1 MAPHESP
8 MFSRRPA
15 GAGEVGELRGNCPKS
30 LLSALDAL
38 AMARNLDRTAYVN
51 QVLDAHV
58 ADEVHKASVLVRR
71 LRGNPFLPD
80 DLEGH
85 RSDYFTYTCGRGKA
99 YR

>member
-58 ADEVHKASVLVRR
+58 ADEVHKASVLVRT

-80 DLEGH
+80 DLGGTSE
-85 RSDYFTYTCGRGKA
+85 
-99 YR
+99 

>member
-1 MAPHESP
+1 MAPHDP
-8 MFSRRPA
+8 TMFSRRPVGA
-15 GAGEVGELRGNCPKS
+15 TAGEIGELRGNCPKS

-58 ADEVHKASVLVRR
+58 ADEVHKASVLVRT

-80 DLEGH
+80 DLGGTP
-85 RSDYFTYTCGRGKA
+85 D
-99 YR
+99 

>member
-1 MAPHESP
+1 MAPHDP
-8 MFSRRPA
+8 TMFSRRAPA
-15 GAGEVGELRGNCPKS
+15 GTAGEIGELRGNCPKS

-58 ADEVHKASVLVRR
+58 ADEVHKASVLVRT

-80 DLEGH
+80 DLGGTPE
-85 RSDYFTYTCGRGKA
+85 
-99 YR
+99 